1 MDDDRGHL
9 ITLPLAAEVGA
20 ESLLEELQSTL
31 ILGHTQ
37 QLHGSS
43 LVGSKADDLAND
55 AADKLVVLG
64 DGLGRGKAQI
74 RIWKEAKCRQK
85 TEYLHPSCGMVGS
98 GSRRSWSPCG
108 PCSCRPPSRNGYS
121 PFQSG
126 CGKCR
131 LVGNGGLKNQ
141 KNLRCSE
148 IKTEKGEET
157 AQQQQLK
164 GLQLPLT
171 TSESVLAGTY
181 SARPPK
187 RTVRKLRT
195 LKL

>member
-55 AADKLVVLG
+55 AADELVVLG

-74 RIWKEAKCRQK
+74 RIWKQAKGRQK
-85 TEYLHPSCGMVGS
+85 IESTYTLLAG
-98 GSRRSWSPCG
+98 WSVLVAVVLG
-108 PCSCRPPSRNGYS
+108 HLVALVHADH
-121 PFQSG
+121 
-126 CGKCR
+126 R
-131 LVGNGGLKNQ
+131 LVTGIRHFSLGV
-141 KNLRCSE
+141 
-148 IKTEKGEET
+148 
-157 AQQQQLK
+157 
-164 GLQLPLT
+164 
-171 TSESVLAGTY
+171 ESAG
-181 SARPPK
+181 
-187 RTVRKLRT
+187 
-195 LKL
+195 